1 MSPGQGFVQVLNHII
16 HRKVIY
22 EQKQI
27 NKKWQKCQ
35 GNGQKGI
42 NLRIMCQKTNK
53 KNKNKGLSKNWS
65 F

>member
-1 MSPGQGFVQVLNHII
+1 MSPGQGFDQVFRTLQYIQE
-16 HRKVIY
+16 RIY
-22 EQKQI
+22 EQKTN

-53 KNKNKGLSKNWS
+53 KTKTRAFQN
-65 F
+65 